1 MSFEDSIF
9 ESKMVL
15 RDKSKCKERK
25 TPLLRLR
32 SGVRIFRAIL
42 KAFFFVHPVAACVVF
57 GGYRPAGCLRYSRLR
72 REGSGFDVDDDL
84 LALHRNLPFAGGRF
98 YGGFVH
104 RDVFGWV
111 CDYSGGLFAVLAAD
125 PAR

>member
-9 ESKMVL
+9 ESKTEL

-25 TPLLRLR
+25 TPLLNLR
-32 SGVRIFRAIL
+32 SGVRIFLAIP
-42 KAFFFVHPVAACVVF
+42 KVCFFVHSVAACVVF

-72 REGSGFDVDDDL
+72 REGAGFGVDDDH
-84 LALHRNLPFAGGRF
+84 LALHRNPPFAGGRLC
-98 YGGFVH
+98 GGFVH

-111 CDYSGGLFAVLAAD
+111 CDYSGGLFAVFAAD